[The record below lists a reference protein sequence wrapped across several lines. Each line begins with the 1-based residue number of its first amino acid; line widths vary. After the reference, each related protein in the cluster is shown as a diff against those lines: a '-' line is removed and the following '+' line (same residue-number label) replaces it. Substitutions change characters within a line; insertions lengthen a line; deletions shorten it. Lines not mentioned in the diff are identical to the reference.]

1 MKKRYLFLITLIAIM
16 CLFAI
21 SVSAAEIPEWT
32 ELTDVNIAAKEGFDT
47 TSRVLLSNGDGTY
60 STYLSNYIIK
70 GTDTKFSV
78 SNELDFEALKKA
90 TGKEYTYA
98 SVVRLEVPTGFTESE
113 ERAFRKDKGFTSMLT
128 IKIPEGF
135 TKLGQ
140 FAFYN
145 NDVIVEVE
153 LPESLETI
161 DGREAF
167 TKAYSLKKVN
177 IPSKITTIPYQCF
190 NECTALT
197 TVTGCAGVVIIDEY
211 AFKKCPLTDTDV
223 NIFSNVTSVGQI
235 AFYNSGITS
244 INLPKVTSI
253 GSKAF
258 ANCQKLTTVVVG
270 PAAIGDSAFAEKCPI
285 TSLTLINTVSIGVK
299 AFEYIKVEHL
309 IIPQTCTS
317 IGDSAFFGGYYKELT
332 ISSETAVSASAF
344 ASQKNNVTLNYVG
357 DAAVDASAFGLNASK
372 TTVSVTKYCD
382 AYNGGAHTFS
392 GENTVNDDNYFATI
406 TVTNDCT
413 KCGEQGAVIEE
424 ISPLFTWKGY
434 SYSTFGDMYSVMQ
447 GFFVNSD
454 AVKRYITYVPDF
466 EYGLIA
472 AANLTESG
480 KDAFAP
486 SLDSD
491 FCVKQSMIAH
501 DYFDVKV
508 TEIAADY
515 ADTYIVFC
523 AFVKA
528 NGNVYYL
535 DGGNTSSTV
544 TGISYSGVA
553 ANY

>member
-60 STYLSNYIIK
+60 STYLANYIID
-70 GTDTKFSV
+70 GTDKTFSEKT
-78 SNELDFEALKKA
+78 ELNFEALKKA

-98 SVVRLEVPTGFTESE
+98 SVVRLEVPSGYTVIGGNT
-113 ERAFRKDKGFTSMLT
+113 FRKDRGFSNLLT
-128 IKIPEGF
+128 VKIPEGV
-135 TKLGQ
+135 TKLGT
-140 FAFYN
+140 FCFYQN
-145 NDVIVEVE
+145 NVTVEVE
-153 LPESLETI
+153 LPQSLETI
-161 DGREAF
+161 EGTQNFYTATALE
-167 TKAYSLKKVN
+167 KIN
-177 IPSKITTIPYQCF
+177 IPSKITTIAENCF
-190 NECTALT
+190 KDCKALT
-197 TVTGCAGVVIIDEY
+197 TVTGCEGLIEIHTS
-211 AFKKCPLTDTDV
+211 AFRYCPLTNTDSD
-223 NIFSNVTSVGQI
+223 ILLNVEVVGNT
-235 AFYNSGITS
+235 AFYGSGIEVV
-244 INLPKVTSI
+244 NLPKATSI

-258 ANCQKLTTVVVG
+258 AKCLNLTTVVIG
-270 PAAIGDSAFAEKCPI
+270 PAVIGNNAFDEKCPI
-285 TSLTLINTVSIGVK
+285 TSLTLINTVSIGTE
-299 AFEYIKVEHL
+299 AFQYIEVEHL
-309 IIPQTCTS
+309 VIPTTCLS
-317 IGDSAFFGGYYKELT
+317 IGSNAFKYGNYTTIT

-382 AYNGGAHTFS
+382 AYNGGTHTFS

-424 ISPLFTWKGY
+424 ISPLFAWKGY

-508 TEIAADY
+508 TEIAAEY

-523 AFVKA
+523 AFVRA

-553 ANY
+553 TNY

>member
-98 SVVRLEVPTGFTESE
+98 SVVRLEVPKGFTESE

-135 TKLGQ
+135 TRLGQ

-197 TVTGCAGVVIIDEY
+197 TVTGCAGVVIIDEF

-235 AFYNSGITS
+235 AFYNSGIAS
-244 INLPKVTSI
+244 INLPKATSI

-258 ANCQKLTTVVVG
+258 AKCLNLTTVVIG
-270 PAAIGDSAFAEKCPI
+270 PAVIGNNAFDEKCPI
-285 TSLTLINTVSIGVK
+285 TSLTLINTVSIGTE
-299 AFEYIKVEHL
+299 AFQYIEVEHL
-309 IIPQTCTS
+309 VIPTTCLS
-317 IGDSAFFGGYYKELT
+317 IGSNAFKYGNYTTIT
-332 ISSETAVSASAF
+332 ISSETTVSASAF

-382 AYNGGAHTFS
+382 AYNGGTHTFS

-424 ISPLFTWKGY
+424 ISPLFAWKGY

-508 TEIAADY
+508 TEIAAEY

-553 ANY
+553 GNY